1 MIATHGVQAALA
13 TFDAARAR
21 DPEADLFQ
29 EARLNQVG
37 YRLLRNNRRP
47 DAIVVF
53 RKIVELFPGSSN
65 AHDSLAEALE
75 AAGDKA
81 EAVSVTRK
89 GLEVLEREQLPDA
102 RRQQMKDALEGRLRR
117 LAP

>member
-1 MIATHGVQAALA
+1 M
-13 TFDAARAR
+13 
-21 DPEADLFQ
+21 
-29 EARLNQVG
+29 NQVA

-53 RKIVELFPGSSN
+53 RKIVELYPGSSN

-75 AAGDKA
+75 AAGEKA

-89 GLEVLEREQLPDA
+89 GLEVLEREELPDA
-102 RRQQMKDALEGRLRR
+102 RRQQMKEMLEGRLRR
-117 LAP
+117 LAPEPVVIPSAAAKRRRRGIAIVPAGRPLRPG